1 MPDVRYRIRRETFMH
16 SNGVIKNPEWIK
28 NKCPFCYENLGIK
41 ENMKRR
47 IKKVCQCPRCHRKI
61 DERFL
66 IY

>member
-1 MPDVRYRIRRETFMH
+1 MH